1 MWLWDCKTCT
11 DIYLETH
18 DKCVRVGRPVVIH
31 TEASTVSAVKEILY
45 AVTTQFSTCSWSW
58 ISLWMDLTMRDL
70 SSAHHVH
77 NSALY
82 VCVHNHQPLLP
93 QYRPDVMCSHSLHRK
108 WLPSLIPRLFLEGGS
123 EPGDEGGGYPTVLCS
138 YPSFAFRHFHS
149 EFNIHYT
156 VTYNGAHTY
165 RIVATI

>member
-108 WLPSLIPRLFLEGGS
+108 WLPSPYPGS
-123 EPGDEGGGYPTVLCS
+123 FSKEEVSLGMRVV
-138 YPSFAFRHFHS
+138 
-149 EFNIHYT
+149 
-156 VTYNGAHTY
+156 VTQLYY
-165 RIVATI
+165 VAILALLLGTSIQNSTFIIQ